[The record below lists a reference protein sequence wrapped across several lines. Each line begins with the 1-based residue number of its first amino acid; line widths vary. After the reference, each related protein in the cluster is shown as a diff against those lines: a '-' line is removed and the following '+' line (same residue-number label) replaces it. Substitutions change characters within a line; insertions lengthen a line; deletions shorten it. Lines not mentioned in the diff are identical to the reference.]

1 MAERRKL
8 FRWAILGILIVVPL
22 AAVLAGI
29 KYSQINAMIKAGEQM
44 VVPPEKVN
52 VADVREEEWRP
63 RLTAVGSVMAVRGAL
78 VPAEADGVV
87 RRISFEPGADVKA
100 GAELIQLDVEVEQAQ
115 LREAEA
121 AADAARVYLTRV
133 KEAAASGSVAASEL
147 DAADARLKAADAR
160 LDNIQATIARKTVRA
175 PFAGKLGIRQ
185 ISVGQYLS
193 MGSPIV
199 SLQALDPVFVEFS
212 LPQQRLGEIAEG
224 LTVAVSTDSYPG
236 HTFEGKVTAVNP
248 NVDASTRNV
257 RVQAT
262 LPNRDARLRPGM
274 FVSVELLL
282 DRSERLLFIPATAVL
297 NAPFGDSVYVLEE
310 KPGAPGTPPA
320 FVVQQR
326 FVRLGTRQGDFVAA
340 LEGLKAGERVV
351 STGVF
356 KLRPGMPVEVDNSL
370 APTFHFAPQPN
381 NT

>member
-1 MAERRKL
+1 MTEKRKRL
-8 FRWAILGILIVVPL
+8 RWSILGILIVVPL
-22 AAVLAGI
+22 AGVLAAV
-29 KYSQINAMIKAGEQM
+29 KYAQINTMIKAGENM
-44 VVPPEKVN
+44 VMPPEKVN
-52 VADVREEEWRP
+52 AAEVREEDWRP

-78 VPAEADGVV
+78 LPAETEGIV
-87 RRISFEPGADVKA
+87 RRIAFEPGADVKA
-100 GAELIQLDVEVEQAQ
+100 GAELVQLNAEVVQAQ

-121 AADAARVYLTRV
+121 AANEARAYLARV

-147 DAADARLKAADAR
+147 DAADARLKSADAR
-160 LDNIQATIARKTVRA
+160 VENIQATIAKKTIRA

-185 ISVGQYLS
+185 ISVGQFLQ
-193 MGSPIV
+193 MGSPVV

-212 LPQQRLGEIAEG
+212 LPQQRIGDVAEG
-224 LTVAVSTDSYPG
+224 LTVAVSADGYPG
-236 HTFEGKVTAVNP
+236 HTFEGRVTAVNP
-248 NVDASTRNV
+248 DVDPQTRNV

-262 LPNRDARLRPGM
+262 LPNHDGRLRPGM
-274 FVSVELLL
+274 FVSVELMMA
-282 DRSERLLFIPATAVL
+282 RSERLLFIPATAVL

-310 KPGAPGTPPA
+310 KPGAAGAPPSL
-320 FVVQQR
+320 VVQQR

-356 KLRPGMPVEVDNSL
+356 KLRPGMPVEIDNTL
-370 APTFHFAPQPN
+370 APKFNFAPQPN

>member
-1 MAERRKL
+1 MTEKRKRL
-8 FRWAILGILIVVPL
+8 RWSILGILIVVPL
-22 AAVLAGI
+22 AGVLAAV
-29 KYSQINAMIKAGEQM
+29 KYAQINTMIKAGENM
-44 VVPPEKVN
+44 VMPPEKVN
-52 VADVREEEWRP
+52 AAEVREEDWRP

-78 VPAEADGVV
+78 LPAETEGIV
-87 RRISFEPGADVKA
+87 RRIAFEPGADVKA
-100 GAELIQLDVEVEQAQ
+100 GAELVQLNAEVEQAQ

-121 AADAARVYLTRV
+121 AANEARAYLARV

-147 DAADARLKAADAR
+147 DAADARLKSADAR
-160 LDNIQATIARKTVRA
+160 VENIQATIAKKTIRA

-185 ISVGQYLS
+185 ISVGQFLQ
-193 MGSPIV
+193 MGSPVV

-212 LPQQRLGEIAEG
+212 LPQQRIGDVAEG
-224 LTVAVSTDSYPG
+224 LTVAVSADGYPG
-236 HTFEGKVTAVNP
+236 HTFEGRVTAVNP
-248 NVDASTRNV
+248 DVDPQTRNV

-262 LPNRDARLRPGM
+262 LPNHDGRLRPGM
-274 FVSVELLL
+274 FVSVELMMA
-282 DRSERLLFIPATAVL
+282 RSERLLFIPATAVL

-310 KPGAPGTPPA
+310 KPGAAGAPPSL
-320 FVVQQR
+320 VVQQR

-356 KLRPGMPVEVDNSL
+356 KLRPGMPVEIDNTL
-370 APTFHFAPQPN
+370 APKFNFAPQPN

>member
-8 FRWAILGILIVVPL
+8 FRWSILGILIVVPI

-29 KYSQINAMIKAGEQM
+29 KYSQINAMIKAGESM

-52 VADVREEEWRP
+52 VTEVQEQDWSP
-63 RLTAVGSVMAVRGAL
+63 RLTAVGSVMAVRGAVL
-78 VPAEADGVV
+78 PAETEGIV
-87 RRISFEPGADVKA
+87 RRIAFEPGANVKA
-100 GAELIQLDVEVEQAQ
+100 GAELVQLNAEVEQAQ

-121 AADAARVYLTRV
+121 AANEARAYLTRV

-147 DAADARLKAADAR
+147 DAADARLKSADAR
-160 LDNIQATIARKTVRA
+160 MDNIQATIAKKTIRA

-185 ISVGQYLS
+185 ISVGQFLQ
-193 MGSPIV
+193 MGSPVV

-212 LPQQRLGEIAEG
+212 LPQQRVADVTEG
-224 LTVAVSTDSYPG
+224 LTVAVSADGYPG

-248 NVDASTRNV
+248 DVDPQTRNV

-262 LPNRDARLRPGM
+262 LPNHDTRLRPGM
-274 FVSVELLL
+274 FVSVELIL

-310 KPGAPGTPPA
+310 KPGAAGGAPSL
-320 FVVQQR
+320 VVQQR

>member
-8 FRWAILGILIVVPL
+8 FRWSILGILIVLPI

-29 KYSQINAMIKAGEQM
+29 KYSQINAMIKAGESM

-52 VADVREEEWRP
+52 VTEVQEQDWSP
-63 RLTAVGSVMAVRGAL
+63 RLTAVGSVMAVRGAVL
-78 VPAEADGVV
+78 PAETEGIV
-87 RRISFEPGADVKA
+87 RRIAFEPGANVKA
-100 GAELIQLDVEVEQAQ
+100 GAELVQLNAEVEQAQ

-121 AADAARVYLTRV
+121 SANEARAYLTRV

-147 DAADARLKAADAR
+147 DAADARLKSADAR
-160 LDNIQATIARKTVRA
+160 MDNIQATIAKKTIRA

-185 ISVGQYLS
+185 ISVGQFLQ
-193 MGSPIV
+193 MGSPVV

-212 LPQQRLGEIAEG
+212 LPQQRIGDVAEG
-224 LTVAVSTDSYPG
+224 LTVAVSADGYPG
-236 HTFEGKVTAVNP
+236 HTFEGRVTAVNP
-248 NVDASTRNV
+248 DVDPQTRNV

-262 LPNRDARLRPGM
+262 LPNHDGRLRPGM
-274 FVSVELLL
+274 FVSVELMMA
-282 DRSERLLFIPATAVL
+282 RSERLLFIPATAVL

-310 KPGAPGTPPA
+310 KPGAAGAPPSL
-320 FVVQQR
+320 VVQQR

-356 KLRPGMPVEVDNSL
+356 KLRPGMPVEIDNTL
-370 APTFHFAPQPN
+370 APKFNFAPQPN